1 MFLVLYKNGQKRDH
15 HPAVAHESRERVR
28 GSEKHG
34 DEQVRCHGARSR
46 ESELLLQDVGETQQA
61 GNEQAINSHAEETRV
76 RISSAEDAGICIS
89 RPQGGDDMAHYFIEV
104 RIEVHDKLE
113 DGHTVRIVNEP

>member
-34 DEQVRCHGARSR
+34 DEQLRCHGARSR
-46 ESELLLQDVGETQQA
+46 ESEHLLQDVGETQQA
-61 GNEQAINSHAEETRV
+61 GNEQAINSHAEETSV
-76 RISSAEDAGICIS
+76 RISSAEEAGICI
-89 RPQGGDDMAHYFIEV
+89 RRTPGCTDMMQYY
-104 RIEVHDKLE
+104 
-113 DGHTVRIVNEP
+113 